1 MRKSLTFVQSR
12 LKKVKSY
19 NPNIL
24 VKSILLGALFFSF
37 AIVKAQ
43 EQDSLTAGITAKRMH
58 SPHKA
63 VIYSAIVPGLG
74 QVYNKKYWKVPIIY
88 AAGGTLAYFIKTN
101 NTQYQRFRKAYDAV
115 IANDP
120 NNPDEFNGRYSKDVL
135 ANARD
140 YYRKYRDLS
149 VIGIA
154 GLYFLNII
162 DAMVDAYF
170 FSFDVSDDLSLRVVP
185 TIQPGMY
192 SSACGLTVS
201 LNF

>member
-1 MRKSLTFVQSR
+1 MKSC
-12 LKKVKSY
+12 

-24 VKSILLGALFFSF
+24 FKGILLGALFFSF
-37 AIVKAQ
+37 AIISAQ
-43 EQDSLTAGITAKRMH
+43 EQDSLAAGIPAKRMH

-63 VIYSAIVPGLG
+63 VIYSAIIPGLG

-88 AAGGTLAYFIKTN
+88 AAGGTLAYFIRTN
-101 NTQYQRFRKAYDAV
+101 NSQYQRFRRAYDAV
-115 IANDP
+115 IAGDP
-120 NNPDEFNGRYSKDVL
+120 NNPDEFNGKYSKEVL
-135 ANARD
+135 ASARD

-170 FSFDVSDDLSLRVVP
+170 YSFDISDDLSLRIVP
-185 TIQPGMY
+185 SVQPGKY
-192 SSACGLTVS
+192 SNACGLTVS